1 MITDVNK
8 HYVWAHKTRVF
19 IFSYKNIWFIK
30 KNILNLQLL
39 S

>member
-8 HYVWAHKTRVF
+8 HYVWAHKTHKSVF
-19 IFSYKNIWFIK
+19 SSKNIWFIK